1 LGCKMEPSPYTPSE
15 PPRVFVGR
23 EQERTLLRDRLARV
37 IAYGEM
43 MGPLSVVTGARG
55 LGKTS
60 LLADVEER
68 AARDGFVVAWVSGI
82 KHQRFLPD
90 VVDRVTRSLERADVL
105 GADSRVPRDRQGSG
119 CRGQPRRRKGVRH
132 GRTRRG
138 Q

>member
-1 LGCKMEPSPYTPSE
+1 
-15 PPRVFVGR
+15 
-23 EQERTLLRDRLARV
+23 
-37 IAYGEM
+37 YGEM

-105 GADSRVPRDRQGSG
+105 GADSSRPARRVKDLGVEGNLGVGMVSSTVGFFEAKEATASAVLMSTVEGYTRQT
-119 CRGQPRRRKGVRH
+119 RKHVRH
-132 GRTRRG
+132 RSGTG
-138 Q
+138 QVVVREG